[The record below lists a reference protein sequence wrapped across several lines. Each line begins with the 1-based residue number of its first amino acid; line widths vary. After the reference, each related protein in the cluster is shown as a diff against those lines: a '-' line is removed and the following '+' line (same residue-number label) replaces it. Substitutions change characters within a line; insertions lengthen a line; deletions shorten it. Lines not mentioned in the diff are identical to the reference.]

1 MDIGQL
7 LQNPV
12 GVIGDLLAQLLG
24 GLGLAPQA
32 ITLILQIIGVVVIA
46 SFCLLLP
53 LFLIWFERR
62 VVARM
67 QDRVGPNRVGPQGLL
82 QTIADA
88 IKLLIKEDITPIGAD
103 KLVYNLA
110 PIVSVVAVISM
121 WAVIPFA
128 SSIVGTSLNVGV
140 LYIISVG
147 SLGTLAIMMAGWSSN
162 NKYALLGAFRTV
174 SQLVSYEA
182 PLLLSLLIPVL
193 LARSMDMNTIVA
205 QQHVWYIVAAPIAAV
220 IFFVTSVAEVGRTP
234 FDLLEAES
242 EIVAGFHIEYSG
254 MKFGMFFVAEFLHAF
269 TVGALTAILFLGGWR
284 GPWVE
289 QVPLLGVIY
298 FMLKAL
304 AGYFIVILM
313 RTTLP
318 RIRIDHMLDLNWK
331 FLVPLSLAVI
341 VVTMLGDKGMEAAG
355 LTDAWVRG
363 GLLFL
368 LNVVLAA
375 VTYWLLSATARRMR
389 AAEAAA
395 LEAQD
400 AVPGGHDG
408 HGDDHGHGHDD
419 GGHGAH
425 SEPAHGEHGPAA
437 AAAH

>member
-1 MDIGQL
+1 MDFAKL
-7 LQNPV
+7 FSDPV
-12 GVIGDLLAQLLG
+12 GTIRELLMGFLT

-32 ITLILQIIGVVVIA
+32 ATVILMMLAVVIIA
-46 SFCLLLP
+46 SFGLVLP

-88 IKLLIKEDITPIGAD
+88 LKLMIKEDITPLGAD
-103 KLVYNLA
+103 KLVYNIA
-110 PIVSVVAVISM
+110 PILSVVAVISM
-121 WAVIPFA
+121 WAVVPFSA
-128 SSIVGTSLNVGV
+128 TILGTALNVGV
-140 LYIISVG
+140 LYIVSVG

-174 SQLVSYEA
+174 AQLVSYEA
-182 PLLLSLLIPVL
+182 PLILSLFIPVL
-193 LARSMDMNTIVA
+193 LARSMDLNEIVRA
-205 QQHVWYIVAAPIAAV
+205 QSVWFIVAAPVAAL

-254 MKFGMFFVAEFLHAF
+254 MKFAMFFVAEFMHAF

-289 QVPLLGVIY
+289 QVPLLGVVY
-298 FMLKAL
+298 FMLKAF

-313 RTTLP
+313 RAALP

-331 FLVPLSLAVI
+331 FLVPVSLAAI
-341 VVTMLGDKGMEAAG
+341 VVTLVVDKLVPPGFNDWARSG
-355 LTDAWVRG
+355 V
-363 GLLFL
+363 LFL
-368 LNVVLAA
+368 SNLALA
-375 VTYWLLSATARRMR
+375 WLVFWVLSASARRLR
-389 AAEAAA
+389 AQEEGEARDHDMHDHDAHGPEGHAEPAPVAAYPAQAAA
-395 LEAQD
+395 
-400 AVPGGHDG
+400 H
-408 HGDDHGHGHDD
+408 
-419 GGHGAH
+419 
-425 SEPAHGEHGPAA
+425 PAA
-437 AAAH
+437 AH